1 MREADYSE
9 SISKVSTLIFLIN
22 ARVALP
28 SYAIL
33 IGENG
38 QDVRFSALG
47 QGRPYARRVIDI
59 A

>member
-1 MREADYSE
+1 MSE
-9 SISKVSTLIFLIN
+9 HLKIQWACCFS
-22 ARVALP
+22 RVALP
-28 SYAIL
+28 SYVIL